1 MNIQKLYDSLQLE
14 ITHKQ
19 HLKSLRYIVNNTVP
33 PDLIYLA
40 NESLTRL
47 VEQYNTQIKIKGLPE
62 NCMVN
67 PTDSTKTIRK
77 KCKKAFKHG
86 EFYHPMH
93 YVYAVS
99 NSPLASGLGEENNP
113 YDSPDYALGAFT
125 GAFTK
130 VPMIKK
136 PLTLKWVDDESGV
149 KRDEDDLAEEKSTE
163 RVRKYYKRH
172 PDKVREYLKKT
183 QDDRVARNRDRRKAI
198 KKHGKAKMKNHD
210 VHHPNGPHNG
220 GARLVKKDHGR
231 DPKNENYVYLDEVL
245 MGNVPNEG
253 WTLINEGGAAGHMA
267 HPYEDDSLTF
277 TDVKEMIHRGLVGQL
292 DQEEPVTEKLDGQ
305 NIAFTI
311 KDGQIRF
318 ARNKGQVK
326 NRAQNALDV
335 AGIRN
340 MFAGRGAIER
350 AFTGAAEDLEAAVA
364 KLSPEQQQAMFAN
377 GGKFMNVEVIFPD
390 TKNVIPYDKAVLVFH
405 GTIAYDEAGEETGRN
420 QSDGKALASTLTAVN
435 ADKQKTFGISGPRTI
450 AFSDAETSENKRKMQ
465 QYIRRIQRMQDEFG
479 LDDNSTIEDYKR
491 AWWGREV
498 DNMGIDWTPEEREG
512 LIERWATGSK
522 KFGVKNIEDKEKA
535 KLFRQYEKEELVNA
549 QKRANQQL
557 ERTFLQVGTAAMRRV
572 TNALAANNPKAA
584 AQLKQEVLDTIR
596 ELQNTD
602 DVNKLAK
609 LQQQVERL
617 DTLGVDNIVPSE
629 GVVFMF
635 KGKPYKFTGT
645 FAPVNQILGTLKFD
659 KGKAELVEP
668 PKEQPKKE
676 EPTPSEPTTP
686 PRTVAIFAG
695 RFQPFHAGHYSVYQ
709 SLVDK
714 FGKDNVYIVS
724 SNRTDATTSP
734 FEFKQKQEIMTRL
747 FDIPEDRVVQVKNP
761 YAPEEVLSTL
771 PANTTYVTAVS
782 QKDAD
787 RLSKGGRYFR
797 PYEDG
802 KSTEGF
808 ADRGYFI
815 VAPEMQLNV
824 NGKNISGTQ
833 LRAVMGNP
841 NITDRAKKEI
851 FTQAYGQF
859 DQKIFDMVVKKT
871 TESEEALKLTQQYGK
886 TPEKKPRAK
895 KIADKKPSKDV
906 TAGMTPQQKKRAQ
919 SVLRQRIVNPET
931 QRKIFVATAL
941 GYEKN
946 NKARQEAERLLQQ
959 ALRSTKTEEVI
970 TESLN
975 KDTLKTYIY
984 VREYTDQEYNR
995 EVDEYFE
1002 NEVTFQTFPKL
1013 ADTPEELI
1021 EKIKNAPTVVL
1032 TKDELE
1038 GMTNSEVGDVLSSKT
1053 PKTVLQQ
1060 IAKGHGRDV
1069 AGIARDIK
1077 NKQKFAMPIVIKHP
1091 MGYYLMAGNTRL
1103 SVLASIGHTMPV
1115 KVLEYPEAPQGLG
1128 SAKGAATAD
1137 KKVHKKA
1144 RQSLFNKILQMRIT
1158 NPETGN
1164 DIKIDTAMDY
1174 KKTHPAHKLA
1184 LSIIRQKMKD
1194 VSTRAGVPKNKQN

>member
-1 MNIQKLYDSLQLE
+1 MTDINKIFEE
-14 ITHKQ
+14 IT
-19 HLKSLRYIVNNTVP
+19 
-33 PDLIYLA
+33 
-40 NESLTRL
+40 E
-47 VEQYNTQIKIKGLPE
+47 TQ
-62 NCMVN
+62 M
-67 PTDSTKTIRK
+67 
-77 KCKKAFKHG
+77 
-86 EFYHPMH
+86 
-93 YVYAVS
+93 
-99 NSPLASGLGEENNP
+99 
-113 YDSPDYALGAFT
+113 DYSIPVFT
-125 GAFTK
+125 GMHKKRT
-130 VPMIKK
+130 PTIKK
-136 PLTLKWVDDESGV
+136 PLTLAFVDDESGV
-149 KRDEDDLAEEKSTE
+149 TPRDREDDLAEEKSTE

-198 KKHGKAKMKNHD
+198 KKHGKKKMKNHD
-210 VHHPNGPHNG
+210 VHHPDGPQNGN
-220 GARLVKKDHGR
+220 ARLVKKDHGR

-245 MGNVPNEG
+245 MGNVPNEN

-364 KLSPEQQQAMFAN
+364 KLSPEQQQAMFGN

-491 AWWGREV
+491 EWWGREV
-498 DNMGIDWTPEEREG
+498 DNMGVDWTPEEREG

-535 KLFRQYEKEELVNA
+535 KFFRQYEKEELLNA

-596 ELQNTD
+596 ELQDTD

-617 DTLGVDNIVPSE
+617 DALGVDNIVPSE

-676 EPTPSEPTTP
+676 EPKDTKTPEEPTTSEPTTP

-695 RFQPFHAGHYSVYQ
+695 RFQPFHAGHYSVYE
-709 SLVDK
+709 SLVKK

-761 YAPEEVLSTL
+761 YAPEEVLKDL
-771 PANTTYVTAVS
+771 PSNTTYVTAVS

-824 NGKNISGTQ
+824 NGRNISGTA
-833 LRAVMGNP
+833 LRAAMGDP
-841 NITDRAKKEI
+841 RISERAKKEI
-851 FTQAYGQF
+851 FTQAYGKF

-886 TPEKKPRAK
+886 KPEKKPRARKTAAK
-895 KIADKKPSKDV
+895 KSSKDI

-919 SVLRQRIVNPET
+919 SVLKQRVKNPDTGRE
-931 QRKIFVATAL
+931 IYVATAL
-941 GYEKN
+941 KYEPN
-946 NKARQEAERLLQQ
+946 HPARKEAEALLQR
-959 ALRSTKTEEVI
+959 ALQSEQII
-970 TESLN
+970 TEALS
-975 KDTLKTYIY
+975 KDTLNTYIY
-984 VREYTDQEYNR
+984 VRDYTEDELERQ
-995 EVDEYFE
+995 VDEYFE
-1002 NEVTFQTFPKL
+1002 NEITFKTFPEL
-1013 ADTPEELI
+1013 ADSPQELVQKI
-1021 EKIKNAPTVVL
+1021 EAAPTVVL
-1032 TKDELE
+1032 TKDELKE
-1038 GMTNSEVGDVLSSKT
+1038 LTNSEVPDILSTKNPKKVLNK
-1053 PKTVLQQ
+1053 
-1060 IAKGHGRDV
+1060 IAKEYGRDV
-1069 AGIARDIK
+1069 SGIASGIK
-1077 NKQKFAMPIVIKHP
+1077 KKEKFAMPIVIKHP

-1103 SVLASIGHTMPV
+1103 SVLAAVGHTMPV
-1115 KVLEYPEAPQGLG
+1115 KVLEYNKMPVGLRK
-1128 SAKGAATAD
+1128 SATGATVRD
-1137 KKVHKKA
+1137 RKTHKK
-1144 RQSLFNKILQMRIT
+1144 SKEDLFNKILQMRIT

-1164 DIKIDTAMDY
+1164 EIKIDTAMDY
-1174 KKTHPAHKLA
+1174 KKTHPAHILA
-1184 LSIIRQKMKD
+1184 LNIIRQQMKGI
-1194 VSTRAGVPKNKQN
+1194 STRAGIPKRKTK